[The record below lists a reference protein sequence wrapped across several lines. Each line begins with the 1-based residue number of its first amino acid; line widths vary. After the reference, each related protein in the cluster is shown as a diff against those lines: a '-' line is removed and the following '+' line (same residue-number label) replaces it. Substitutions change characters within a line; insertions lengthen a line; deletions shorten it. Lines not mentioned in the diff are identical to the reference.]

1 MVKLI
6 WFNLIFIGIVFSIL
20 TGNNIT
26 ETIIKVP
33 NKALSICLQIF
44 PNIALWLGI
53 MKIAENAG
61 LIDKLA
67 KITSKIIR
75 PLFKEIP
82 ENHKSLGYISSNI
95 VINMLGVGNAATPIG
110 LKAMKSLQELNKKKD
125 TASRSMITFLVLNT
139 SGLTIIPTT
148 VISMRLMHG
157 STNPT
162 EILVPCFIATFF
174 STMCGLILDRILAR
188 RHKNNG

>member
-33 NKALSICLQIF
+33 NEALSICLQIF

-95 VINMLGVGNAATPIG
+95 VINMLGVGNVATPIG
-110 LKAMKSLQELNKKKD
+110 LKAMKSLQELNNTD
-125 TASRSMITFLVLNT
+125 RASKSMITFLVMNT
-139 SGLTIIPTT
+139 SGLTLFPTT
-148 VISMRLMHG
+148 ILALRTLYNSNNPSKVIL
-157 STNPT
+157 PC
-162 EILVPCFIATFF
+162 ILVTFL
-174 STMCGLILDRILAR
+174 STIISLIIDYIFRKLTND
-188 RHKNNG
+188 

>member
-33 NKALSICLQIF
+33 NEALSISIQIF

-110 LKAMKSLQELNKKKD
+110 LKAMKSLQELNNTD
-125 TASRSMITFLVLNT
+125 RASKSMITFLVMNT
-139 SGLTIIPTT
+139 SGLTLFPTT
-148 VISMRLMHG
+148 ILALRTLYNSNNPSKVIL
-157 STNPT
+157 PC
-162 EILVPCFIATFF
+162 ILVTFL
-174 STMCGLILDRILAR
+174 STIISLIIDYIFRKLTND
-188 RHKNNG
+188 